1 MRLRTRIAGIAV
13 VAALALAPATTAS
26 AAFPGANGDI
36 AFGRSSQGQVDIWV
50 VFPGVTGTA
59 RLTNTPNRDESMP
72 DWNAA
77 GTRLAYTRCA
87 GSKLGNCDIFTMDAD
102 GSDVT
107 RLTATPNVQETWP
120 AWSPDGTQIA
130 YTSNADDSFQD
141 IWVMDDDGANQT
153 RLTPVEGF
161 DAFPEWSPDGTKI
174 AFSSDRAALD
184 DIWVIDADGGNPT
197 RLTAGPRIDER
208 PDWSPDG
215 MRIVVQP
222 QRGDLGHGRRRP
234 GRDPAH
240 RHAPGRVRAGVLPH
254 RRADR
259 VQPARQRRPDRR
271 VGDEGGRHRPRAADV
286 REDRLLPGL
295 AAGSSPA
302 RTTRR
307 AGRRGGG
314 PPRAGS

>member
-1 MRLRTRIAGIAV
+1 MRLRTRIVGMT
-13 VAALALAPATTAS
+13 VAATLVLAPATTAS

-50 VFPGVTGTA
+50 VLPGVTGTA

-77 GTRLAYTRCA
+77 GTRLAYSRCA
-87 GSKLGNCDIFTMDAD
+87 GTKLGNCDIFTMAAD

-107 RLTATPNVQETWP
+107 RLTFTPDVQETWP

-161 DAFPEWSPDGTKI
+161 DAFPEWSPDGSKI

-184 DIWVIDADGGNPT
+184 DIWLIDADGGNPT

-208 PDWSPDG
+208 PDWSPVG
-215 MRIVVQP
+215 MRIVFSRNGEIWDMDADGSDETRLTDTSQDEFAP
-222 QRGDLGHGRRRP
+222 AFSPTGARIAFNRLGNDDRIGVWAMKAD
-234 GRDPAH
+234 GT
-240 RHAPGRVRAGVLPH
+240 GRVQRTFGKIDFLP
-254 RRADR
+254 DW
-259 VQPARQRRPDRR
+259 QPI
-271 VGDEGGRHRPRAADV
+271 
-286 REDRLLPGL
+286 
-295 AAGSSPA
+295 
-302 RTTRR
+302 
-307 AGRRGGG
+307 
-314 PPRAGS
+314 